1 MGWSVGF
8 SEESTS
14 FPKQGVHTVV
24 SIGLTETCNV
34 LGASSAVASP
44 SADRVDAVNE
54 MKGHRDTNATKARWF
69 GWTVSGRR
77 EYASKE
83 EFARVF
89 ECELESLQ
97 RLAVLL
103 TADSE
108 AARRCLILAF
118 QECIASSSVSK
129 EWVLAWARRVIIRNA
144 ISLVMGFGGH
154 SFVDTN
160 ADAEDGSIS
169 FSVDNLPGGF
179 AEPDSILE
187 LPQLDRFV
195 FVICVLER
203 YSIHDCALLLSRSP
217 REIYGVRHRVGIQVE
232 QIDEP
237 GNNSKR
243 IATT

>member
-1 MGWSVGF
+1 M
-8 SEESTS
+8 TI
-14 FPKQGVHTVV
+14 QGVHTVV
-24 SIGLTETCNV
+24 SIDLTETCNV

-44 SADRVDAVNE
+44 CADRTDAFKE
-54 MKGHRDTNATKARWF
+54 MNGQGETNATRARWF
-69 GWTVSGRR
+69 GKTVSGRR
-77 EYASKE
+77 ECASKE

-118 QECIASSSVSK
+118 RECITNSSVSK
-129 EWVLAWARRVIIRNA
+129 ECVLGWTRRAIIRNA
-144 ISLVMGFGGH
+144 ICLVMGFGGH
-154 SFVDTN
+154 SSVDTN
-160 ADAEDGSIS
+160 TDAEDGSIS
-169 FSVDNLPGGF
+169 RFVDNWPGAF

-203 YSIHDCALLLSRSP
+203 YSIHDCALLLSRPP
-217 REIYGVRHRVGIQVE
+217 REIYGVRHRVGIQVG
-232 QIDEP
+232 QIDEL
-237 GNNSKR
+237 GNNSQR
-243 IATT
+243 VPTF